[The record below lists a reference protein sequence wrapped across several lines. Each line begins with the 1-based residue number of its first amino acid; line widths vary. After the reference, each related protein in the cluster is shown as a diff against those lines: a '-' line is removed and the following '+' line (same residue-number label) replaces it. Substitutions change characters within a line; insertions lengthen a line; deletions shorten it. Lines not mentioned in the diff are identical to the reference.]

1 MRLVDWI
8 EALIAGEPLDDV
20 LPRPREAETVLLANA
35 CRADGGVP
43 CSRR

>member
-20 LPRPREAETVLLANA
+20 HCHDRERPRPS
-35 CRADGGVP
+35 C
-43 CSRR
+43 